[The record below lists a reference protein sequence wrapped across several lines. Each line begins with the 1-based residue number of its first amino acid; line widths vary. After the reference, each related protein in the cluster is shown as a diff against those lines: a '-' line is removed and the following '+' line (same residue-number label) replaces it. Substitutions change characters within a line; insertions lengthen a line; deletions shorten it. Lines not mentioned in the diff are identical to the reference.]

1 MDDVL
6 SQYDADA
13 DAAIS
18 LPEFTAYVRKKDK
31 QMREVFKSLDVD
43 ATGELGV
50 AEVVRAMR
58 RLGIGA
64 TEADGAK
71 MVRLLD
77 SDRDGTVTF
86 SEFKQYTSLLPAA
99 QLRANA
105 AYVWMGTSV
114 DRLVTNPRD
123 PAKNL
128 VVGAAAGAVS
138 RFLTAPLERL
148 RVILMAQKD
157 ATALAAVRAVVR
169 DEGAAGLWRGSAAKI
184 LKVMPASAIQFTAFA
199 AFKNLFLSRSRTGEL
214 TVPETLASGALAGLV
229 RWVLDRRRLLRL
241 AGPPQVAAVAEPPP
255 GGRSGGLTPCAAAG
269 RTAKK
274 LPLRLPSRGDRGA
287 DVGPGRGAGGP
298 RCSNGGHL
306 QAVRN
311 QGPVQGPVR
320 GDWRRHA
327 GIHAGV
333 RPVRLGE
340 RPVLPRAGPQ
350 AAELGEGTR
359 GRVHRLLQ
367 HFRDHAPDA
376 RHYPH
381 AGEYI
386 EPPTGGAED

>member
-1 MDDVL
+1 MSGRCGFGRAAAAPGTDAPPRFGLPSGDDFVADVL

-18 LPEFTAYVRKKDK
+18 LAEFTAYVRKKDK

-43 ATGELGV
+43 ATGELGA

-77 SDRDGTVTF
+77 SNRDGAVTF

-169 DEGAAGLWRGSAAKI
+169 DEGVAGLWRGSAAKI

-229 RWVLDRRRLLRL
+229 RWVRDRRRLLRL
-241 AGPPQVAAVAEPPP
+241 AGPPQVADPPRRVDNRGTDAVRRRGTTDCQKAASASTLS
-255 GGRSGGLTPCAAAG
+255 GRSRG
-269 RTAKK
+269 RC
-274 LPLRLPSRGDRGA
+274 RS
-287 DVGPGRGAGGP
+287 
-298 RCSNGGHL
+298 
-306 QAVRN
+306 
-311 QGPVQGPVR
+311 
-320 GDWRRHA
+320 
-327 GIHAGV
+327 
-333 RPVRLGE
+333 
-340 RPVLPRAGPQ
+340 RAG
-350 AAELGEGTR
+350 
-359 GRVHRLLQ
+359 
-367 HFRDHAPDA
+367 
-376 RHYPH
+376 
-381 AGEYI
+381 
-386 EPPTGGAED
+386 

>member
-1 MDDVL
+1 
-6 SQYDADA
+6 
-13 DAAIS
+13 
-18 LPEFTAYVRKKDK
+18 
-31 QMREVFKSLDVD
+31 MREVFKSLDVD
-43 ATGELGV
+43 ATGELGA

-77 SDRDGTVTF
+77 SNRDGAVTF

-169 DEGAAGLWRGSAAKI
+169 DEGVAGLWRGSAAKI

-229 RWVLDRRRLLRL
+229 RWVRDRRRLLRL
-241 AGPPQVAAVAEPPP
+241 AGPPQVADPPRRVDNRGTDAVRRRGTTDCQKAASASTLS
-255 GGRSGGLTPCAAAG
+255 GRSRG
-269 RTAKK
+269 RC
-274 LPLRLPSRGDRGA
+274 RS
-287 DVGPGRGAGGP
+287 
-298 RCSNGGHL
+298 
-306 QAVRN
+306 
-311 QGPVQGPVR
+311 
-320 GDWRRHA
+320 
-327 GIHAGV
+327 
-333 RPVRLGE
+333 
-340 RPVLPRAGPQ
+340 RAG
-350 AAELGEGTR
+350 
-359 GRVHRLLQ
+359 
-367 HFRDHAPDA
+367 
-376 RHYPH
+376 
-381 AGEYI
+381 
-386 EPPTGGAED
+386 